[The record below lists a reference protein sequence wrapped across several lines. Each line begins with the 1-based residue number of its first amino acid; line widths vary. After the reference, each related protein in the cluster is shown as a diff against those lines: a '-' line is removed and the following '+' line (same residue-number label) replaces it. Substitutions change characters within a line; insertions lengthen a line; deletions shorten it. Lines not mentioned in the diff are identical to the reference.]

1 MVIDTL
7 VLGDFQTNS
16 YCVRTDPARSECL
29 VIDPGLNPEPLIR
42 LMQNGNL
49 KPVAILLTHGHVDHI
64 GGVESIRQHWPNV
77 QVAIHQNDTQMLTD
91 PAMNL
96 SVMAGTMIQTRPA
109 EVILNSDDKYY
120 EAAGMRFQIFLTPG
134 HTPGGICLYAAEEN
148 LIFVGDTLFQG
159 SVGRTDFPGG
169 SQTTLIEAI
178 KTQLLALPPET
189 KVYPGHGPETTIAAE
204 KKFNPFLSKGQF

>member
-16 YCVRTDPARSECL
+16 YCVRTDPDQTDCL

-42 LMQNGNL
+42 LMQNSNFQ
-49 KPVAILLTHGHVDHI
+49 PVAIVLTHGHVDHI
-64 GGVESIRQHWPNV
+64 GGVESIRQHWPDV

-109 EVILNSDDKYY
+109 EVVLNSDDKYY
-120 EAAGMRFQIFLTPG
+120 EAAGMRFQIFQTPG
-134 HTPGGICLYAAEEN
+134 HTPGGICLYAADEN
-148 LIFVGDTLFQG
+148 IVFVGDTLFQG
-159 SVGRTDFPGG
+159 SVGRSDFPGG
-169 SQTTLIEAI
+169 SHTVLIDAI
-178 KTQLLALPPET
+178 KNQLLPLPGKT
-189 KVYPGHGPETTIAAE
+189 IVYPGHGLETTIAAE
-204 KKFNPFLSKGQF
+204 KKSNPYLI

>member
-16 YCVRTDPARSECL
+16 YCVRTAADQTECL

-42 LMQNGNL
+42 LMQNSNL
-49 KPVAILLTHGHVDHI
+49 KPVAIALTHGHVDHI
-64 GGVESIRQHWPNV
+64 GGVESIRQYWPDV
-77 QVAIHQNDTQMLTD
+77 QVAIHKDDMQMLTD

-109 EVILNSDDKYY
+109 EVILNSSDNYY
-120 EAAGMRFQIFLTPG
+120 EAADMRFQIFLTPG
-134 HTPGGICLYAAEEN
+134 HTPGGICLYAADEN
-148 LIFVGDTLFQG
+148 VVFVGDTLFQG
-159 SVGRTDFPGG
+159 SVGRSDFPSGDH
-169 SQTTLIEAI
+169 QALIQGI
-178 KTQLLALPPET
+178 KTKLLALPPET

-204 KKFNPFLSKGQF
+204 KQFNPFLK